1 MRSRPT
7 AETLLWSAA
16 NCHYLV
22 QAGRREALVTA
33 RGVSFRRSSVAQLL
47 QSQTM
52 MCGASD
58 QKKELTLPATFTAS
72 STRNRCNA

>member
-16 NCHYLV
+16 SCHCLV

-33 RGVSFRRSSVAQLL
+33 RGVSFSWSSAAQL
-47 QSQTM
+47 
-52 MCGASD
+52 
-58 QKKELTLPATFTAS
+58 
-72 STRNRCNA
+72 